1 MMAEN
6 PIDRLLSEKDIPTL
20 VNHLTPVAS
29 KCSALG
35 LQLGLKDWQIKNI
48 EKNRHD
54 CESQLREILVERLNQ
69 EEPLSW
75 RDLVTALR
83 SDSVREGRVA
93 NQIESRLTSVPDVP
107 ATGAP
112 AAKRPREQSPVR
124 PHPQPRPLPSQ
135 QPSTSQRKPPLV
147 TQYIDYVRIVYKSS
161 EVEKDSRSL
170 KWPPT
175 PSTVYINLVCIDRT
189 KVEQRSDYDEVTKA
203 MVQSGDVDVV
213 HGKKWP
219 INFDEIA
226 AGVPDIGDKRVV
238 LVEGAPGV
246 GKSTFAWEYCRRWE
260 RGEIAQQYRL
270 VLLLRLRDERMSK
283 AKTLRD
289 LIMHDSE
296 NVRQAVTADLEQSH
310 GSKTLILLEGFD
322 ELPDICRPT
331 QSVFLR
337 LICGELLPLATVMV
351 TSRPWATGMFLE
363 HYKHRLLQHI
373 EIVGFT
379 TQQISEYIK
388 SVLPENE
395 AKDLESYVKK
405 RPQIRGCM
413 YIPLNSAI
421 VVTVYQ
427 DRQASGCPLPT
438 TLTEQYTDLAQIL
451 LVRYLRGHPELE
463 KGSQCIGTFKDLFV
477 PCGVQTNFAELC
489 KLAYR
494 GIVGVRHQVQLIFKE
509 SELPADFDNLGFMDS
524 VTELYVTRG
533 TVSSH
538 NFLHL
543 TFQEY
548 FAAVHISTMSPAD
561 QLIHFQKHKDG
572 RLKVVLRFLA
582 GITKLSC
589 FSSEGAQHT
598 FLTPPQYQTHS
609 LKCDAAVTS
618 DLINWMFE
626 GQSCNLLNREYDNKP
641 LTVEMHW
648 EDSMLPMDYYS
659 LGYCIGH
666 SECQWVLDLC
676 AVKTLDRE
684 MIEMLANGAKLKSD
698 TCGRVV
704 VFIGMDEYNYYFIG
718 QHEKNLTSL
727 KTEII
732 SELFIQL
739 KNILHLHELSL
750 PLSVPCSDFTWP
762 DLSSLRILTLSIQM
776 TEELSLHTLLPHL
789 KLESFSMTGI
799 NHYYKLRSNDCE
811 TVGSYIRTSTT
822 LKELSLF
829 NVIVN
834 KEGTEVITRAL
845 ASSPLS
851 LERLRLPADIS
862 FTDTAADYL
871 AQFIRNSTTLQYLEL
886 FRCVFRVG
894 GLRVL
899 AQALHHNS
907 TLELKV
913 LKELVVTCGRDNED
927 LKEVLRA
934 FPDMRSALQRQLL

>member
-1 MMAEN
+1 M
-6 PIDRLLSEKDIPTL
+6 K
-20 VNHLTPVAS
+20 
-29 KCSALG
+29 
-35 LQLGLKDWQIKNI
+35 
-48 EKNRHD
+48 
-54 CESQLREILVERLNQ
+54 
-69 EEPLSW
+69 
-75 RDLVTALR
+75 
-83 SDSVREGRVA
+83 
-93 NQIESRLTSVPDVP
+93 
-107 ATGAP
+107 
-112 AAKRPREQSPVR
+112 

-147 TQYIDYVRIVYKSS
+147 TQYIDYVRTVYRKSK
-161 EVEKDSRSL
+161 VERDTRTV

-175 PSTVYINLVCIDRT
+175 PSKVYINLVCIDRG
-189 KVEQRSDYDEVTKA
+189 KVTSGQRSEYEEVTKA
-203 MVQSGDVDVV
+203 MVRYGDVDVV

-260 RGEIAQQYRL
+260 RGEIAQQYQL

-296 NVRQAVTADLEQSH
+296 NVRQAVTADLEQSN
-310 GSKTLILLEGFD
+310 GSKTLILLEGFH
-322 ELPDICRPT
+322 ELPDICRTT

-337 LICGELLPLATVMV
+337 LICGDLLPLATVMV

-373 EIVGFT
+373 EIMGFT
-379 TQQISEYIK
+379 TKHISEYIK
-388 SVLPENE
+388 SALPENE
-395 AKDLESYVKK
+395 AKDLESYVKN
-405 RPQIRGCM
+405 RPPIRGCM
-413 YIPLNSAI
+413 YIPLNSVI

-438 TLTEQYTDLAQIL
+438 TLTELYTDLAQIL
-451 LVRYLRGHPELE
+451 LVRYLRGHPELK
-463 KGSQCIGTFKDLFV
+463 KGSQCIRILKDLFV

-494 GIVGVRHQVQLIFKE
+494 GIVGERHQVQLIFKE

-543 TFQEY
+543 TFQEF

-561 QLIHFQKHKDG
+561 QLNHFHKLEEG
-572 RLKVVLRFLA
+572 RLNVVLRFLA
-582 GITKLSC
+582 GITKFSC

-598 FLTPPQYQTHS
+598 FLTPPRYQTHS
-609 LKCDAAVTS
+609 LKCDAAVTY
-618 DLINWMFE
+618 DFINWMFE
-626 GQSCNLLNREYDNKP
+626 GQSCLLNREYDNKP
-641 LTVEMHW
+641 LTVEMLC

-659 LGYCIGH
+659 LGYCIAH

-684 MIEMLANGAKLKSD
+684 MIEILANGAKLKSD

-704 VFIGMDEYNYYFIG
+704 GFIGMDE
-718 QHEKNLTSL
+718 EEETL
-727 KTEII
+727 KTENIA
-732 SELFIQL
+732 ELFLQL
-739 KNILHLHELSL
+739 KNILNLHELSL
-750 PLSVPCSDFTWP
+750 PLSVPCSDFPWP
-762 DLSSLRILTLSIQM
+762 DLSSLRILTLRIQM
-776 TEELSLHTLLPHL
+776 TEELSLHTLLPPL
-789 KLESFSMTGI
+789 KLESFSLNGI
-799 NHYYKLRSNDCE
+799 KHNLNLQSNNCE
-811 TVGSYIRTSTT
+811 AVGSYIRTSTT
-822 LKELSLF
+822 LKKLSLY

-834 KEGTEVITRAL
+834 DEGTEVITRAL

-851 LERLRLPADIS
+851 LERLTLFGDIS

-871 AQFIRNSTTLQYLEL
+871 AQFIRNSTTLQDLKLVY
-886 FRCVFRVG
+886 CKFRVG

-907 TLELKV
+907 TLEEKG
-913 LKELVVTCGRDNED
+913 LVRLEVTFDDGRDRED

-934 FPDMRSALQRQLL
+934 FPDMRSALNKAFY

>member
-1 MMAEN
+1 MY
-6 PIDRLLSEKDIPTL
+6 RK
-20 VNHLTPVAS
+20 S
-29 KCSALG
+29 K
-35 LQLGLKDWQIKNI
+35 
-48 EKNRHD
+48 
-54 CESQLREILVERLNQ
+54 VERDT
-69 EEPLSW
+69 
-75 RDLVTALR
+75 RTV
-83 SDSVREGRVA
+83 
-93 NQIESRLTSVPDVP
+93 
-107 ATGAP
+107 
-112 AAKRPREQSPVR
+112 
-124 PHPQPRPLPSQ
+124 
-135 QPSTSQRKPPLV
+135 
-147 TQYIDYVRIVYKSS
+147 
-161 EVEKDSRSL
+161 

-175 PSTVYINLVCIDRT
+175 PSKVYINLVCIDRG
-189 KVEQRSDYDEVTKA
+189 KVTSGQRSEYEEVTKA
-203 MVQSGDVDVV
+203 MVRYGDVDVV

-219 INFDEIA
+219 IDFDEIA
-226 AGVPDIGDKRVV
+226 AGIPDIGLEQVV

-260 RGEIAQQYRL
+260 RGEIAQQYQL

-322 ELPDICRPT
+322 ELPDICRTT

-351 TSRPWATGMFLE
+351 TSRPWATGMFLK

-379 TQQISEYIK
+379 TKQISEYIK
-388 SVLPENE
+388 SALPENE

-438 TLTEQYTDLAQIL
+438 TLTELYTDLAQIL
-451 LVRYLRGHPELE
+451 LVRYLHGHPELE
-463 KGSQCIGTFKDLFV
+463 KGSDKQRIRIFRDLNV
-477 PCGVQTNFAELC
+477 PHVVKRNFTELC

-494 GIVGVRHQVQLIFKE
+494 GIVGESKGIFEDLYYQSQLTFAEHFYRGIVGEKHQVQLIFKE

-543 TFQEY
+543 TFQEF

-561 QLIHFQKHKDG
+561 QLNHFQKHKDG

-598 FLTPPQYQTHS
+598 FLTPPRYKTHS

-641 LTVEMHW
+641 LTVEMRC

-684 MIEMLANGAKLKSD
+684 MIEILVSGANLRSD
-698 TCGRVV
+698 TCGKVV
-704 VFIGMDEYNYYFIG
+704 GFIGM
-718 QHEKNLTSL
+718 HEENSTSL
-727 KTEII
+727 KTENIA
-732 SELFIQL
+732 ELFIQL

-762 DLSSLRILTLSIQM
+762 DLSSLRILTLCIQM
-776 TEELSLHTLLPHL
+776 TGELSLHTLLPPL
-789 KLESFSMTGI
+789 KLESFSLTNI
-799 NHYYKLRSNDCE
+799 VDSFNDHFLKLQSNDCE
-811 TVGSYIRTSTT
+811 AVGSYIRTATT
-822 LKELSLF
+822 LKKLSLI
-829 NVIVN
+829 NLIVN
-834 KEGTEVITRAL
+834 DEGTEVITRAL

-851 LERLRLPADIS
+851 LERLTLVGDIS

-894 GLRVL
+894 GLRIL
-899 AQALHHNS
+899 TQALHHNS
-907 TLELKV
+907 TLKEKDLVEL
-913 LKELVVTCGRDNED
+913 EVTFDDGRDEED
-927 LKEVLRA
+927 LEEVLRA
-934 FPDMRSALQRQLL
+934 FPDMRSALRPLLHF

>member
-1 MMAEN
+1 MY
-6 PIDRLLSEKDIPTL
+6 RK
-20 VNHLTPVAS
+20 S
-29 KCSALG
+29 K
-35 LQLGLKDWQIKNI
+35 
-48 EKNRHD
+48 
-54 CESQLREILVERLNQ
+54 VERDT
-69 EEPLSW
+69 
-75 RDLVTALR
+75 RTV
-83 SDSVREGRVA
+83 
-93 NQIESRLTSVPDVP
+93 
-107 ATGAP
+107 
-112 AAKRPREQSPVR
+112 
-124 PHPQPRPLPSQ
+124 
-135 QPSTSQRKPPLV
+135 
-147 TQYIDYVRIVYKSS
+147 
-161 EVEKDSRSL
+161 

-175 PSTVYINLVCIDRT
+175 PSKVYINLVCIDRG
-189 KVEQRSDYDEVTKA
+189 KVTSGQRNEYKEVTKA
-203 MVQSGDVDVV
+203 MVRYGDVDVV

-226 AGVPDIGDKRVV
+226 AGIPDIGDKRVV

-246 GKSTFAWEYCRRWE
+246 GKSTFASEYCRRWE

-283 AKTLRD
+283 AKTLSD

-322 ELPDICRPT
+322 ELPDICRTT

-351 TSRPWATGMFLE
+351 TSRPWATGMFLK

-379 TQQISEYIK
+379 TKQISEYIK

-395 AKDLESYVKK
+395 AKDLESFVKN

-438 TLTEQYTDLAQIL
+438 TLTELYTDLAQIL
-451 LVRYLRGHPELE
+451 LVRYLHGHPELE
-463 KGSQCIGTFKDLFV
+463 KGSDKQRIRIFRDLNV
-477 PCGVQTNFAELC
+477 PHVVKRNFTELC

-494 GIVGVRHQVQLIFKE
+494 GIVGERHQVQLIFKE

-533 TVSSH
+533 AVLSH

-543 TFQEY
+543 TFQEF

-561 QLIHFQKHKDG
+561 QLNHFQKHEDG

-589 FSSEGAQHT
+589 FSSEGAQYT
-598 FLTPPQYQTHS
+598 FLTPPLEISS

-618 DLINWMFE
+618 ELINWMFE
-626 GQSCNLLNREYDNKP
+626 GQCCNLLNREYDNKP

-648 EDSMLPMDYYS
+648 EGSMLPMDYYS
-659 LGYCIGH
+659 LGYCIAH
-666 SECQWVLDLC
+666 SECQWVLDL
-676 AVKTLDRE
+676 AYVETLDRE
-684 MIEMLANGAKLKSD
+684 MIEILVSGANLRSD
-698 TCGRVV
+698 TCGKVV
-704 VFIGMDEYNYYFIG
+704 GFKGADRTTLVE
-718 QHEKNLTSL
+718 TA
-727 KTEII
+727 
-732 SELFIQL
+732 ELFIQL
-739 KNILHLHELSL
+739 KSILHLHELFL
-750 PLSVPCSDFTWP
+750 PLSVPCSDFPWP
-762 DLSSLRILTLSIQM
+762 DLSSLRILTLNIQM
-776 TEELSLHTLLPHL
+776 TGELSLHTLLPPL
-789 KLESFSMTGI
+789 KLESFSLTPMTLMDSF
-799 NHYYKLRSNDCE
+799 NLQSNDCE
-811 TVGSYIRTSTT
+811 AVGSYIRTSTT
-822 LKELSLF
+822 LKELSLKH
-829 NVIVN
+829 VIVN
-834 KEGTEVITRAL
+834 DEGTEVITRAL

-851 LERLRLPADIS
+851 LERLTLAGDIS

-871 AQFIRNSTTLQYLEL
+871 AQFIRNSTTLQYLVL
-886 FRCVFRVG
+886 FGCVFRVG

-907 TLELKV
+907 TLEEKDLE
-913 LKELVVTCGRDNED
+913 ELEVTFDDGRDEED
-927 LKEVLRA
+927 LEEVLRA
-934 FPDMRSALQRQLL
+934 FPDMESALNSRLLYENMHF

>member
-1 MMAEN
+1 M
-6 PIDRLLSEKDIPTL
+6 
-20 VNHLTPVAS
+20 
-29 KCSALG
+29 
-35 LQLGLKDWQIKNI
+35 
-48 EKNRHD
+48 
-54 CESQLREILVERLNQ
+54 
-69 EEPLSW
+69 
-75 RDLVTALR
+75 
-83 SDSVREGRVA
+83 
-93 NQIESRLTSVPDVP
+93 
-107 ATGAP
+107 
-112 AAKRPREQSPVR
+112 
-124 PHPQPRPLPSQ
+124 
-135 QPSTSQRKPPLV
+135 
-147 TQYIDYVRIVYKSS
+147 RIVYKSS

-189 KVEQRSDYDEVTKA
+189 KVEQRSDYDEVTMA
-203 MVQSGDVDVV
+203 MVQSGDVDIV

-219 INFDEIA
+219 INFNGIA
-226 AGVPDIGDKRVV
+226 AGVPDIGGKRVV

-260 RGEIAQQYRL
+260 RGEIAQQYQL

-322 ELPDICRPT
+322 ELADICRTT

-373 EIVGFT
+373 EIMGFT
-379 TQQISEYIK
+379 TKQISEYVK
-388 SVLPENE
+388 SALPENE
-395 AKDLESYVKK
+395 AKDLESYVKN

-438 TLTEQYTDLAQIL
+438 TLTELYTDLAQIL
-451 LVRYLRGHPELE
+451 LVRYLHGHPELE
-463 KGSQCIGTFKDLFV
+463 KGSDKQRIRIFRDLNV
-477 PCGVQTNFAELC
+477 PHVVKRNFTELC

-494 GIVGVRHQVQLIFKE
+494 GIVGESKGIFEDLYYQSRLTFAEHFYRGIVEEMHQVQLIFKE

-543 TFQEY
+543 TFQEF

-572 RLKVVLRFLA
+572 RLNVVLRFLA

-598 FLTPPQYQTHS
+598 FLTPPRYQTHS
-609 LKCDAAVTS
+609 LKCDATVTS

-641 LTVEMHW
+641 LTVEMHC

-676 AVKTLDRE
+676 AVTLDRE
-684 MIEMLANGAKLKSD
+684 MIEILVSGANLRSD
-698 TCGRVV
+698 TCGKVV
-704 VFIGMDEYNYYFIG
+704 GFKGADRTTLFEAA
-718 QHEKNLTSL
+718 
-727 KTEII
+727 
-732 SELFIQL
+732 ELFIQL
-739 KNILHLHELSL
+739 KSILHLHELYL
-750 PLSVPCSDFTWP
+750 PLSVPCSDFPWP
-762 DLSSLRILTLSIQM
+762 DLSSLRILTLCIQM
-776 TEELSLHTLLPHL
+776 TGELSLHTLLPPL
-789 KLESFSMTGI
+789 KLESFRMIPMTLVDSF
-799 NHYYKLRSNDCE
+799 NLQSNDCE
-811 TVGSYIRTSTT
+811 AVGRYIRTSTT

-829 NVIVN
+829 FNIIV
-834 KEGTEVITRAL
+834 KDEGTEVITRAL

-851 LERLRLPADIS
+851 LERLTLDGDIS

-871 AQFIRNSTTLQYLEL
+871 AQFIRNSTTLQDLKL
-886 FRCVFRVG
+886 FFCKFRVG

-907 TLELKV
+907 TLEEKGLV
-913 LKELVVTCGRDNED
+913 GLVVTFDDGRDEED
-927 LKEVLRA
+927 LEEVLRA
-934 FPDMRSALQRQLL
+934 FPDMRSAFLGQYAF